1 MSDII
6 TRRQKMP
13 WFWWDVSYNL
23 FGEGLEHNRRLKT
36 LHEVTS
42 NVSAISTVNTVLEEE
57 RINRRS
63 CI

>member
-6 TRRQKMP
+6 LRRQKAP

-42 NVSAISTVNTVLEEE
+42 MGSPS
-57 RINRRS
+57 
-63 CI
+63 